1 MQNKNNEFDEI
12 INMIESR
19 RNKIYKM
26 VNEELISLYWDFGKY
41 ISKKIKEN
49 VWGTKIIDNL
59 VLYLKE
65 KYPNLKGFNRAG
77 IYRMKQFYEM
87 YINYP
92 IIVSTLLRQLNW
104 SSHILIL
111 SSTKSI
117 EEKEFYIKLAI
128 KQNYSTRELSRQ
140 IKSSY
145 YERYSISN
153 DINNEYLLCKKK
165 NINNRFL
172 DIYSF
177 EFLNLMEGYNEKE
190 LRKEI
195 INHLKQFI
203 LEIGKDFSFV
213 GDEYRIS
220 VGNDD
225 FYIDLLFY
233 NRELNCLVAFEL
245 KIGKFKPEYVSKM
258 NFYLEILDKT
268 ERKRSEN
275 PSIGII
281 LCASKDNE
289 VVKYAVSRNIS
300 PLKVSTYTLKL
311 IDKKLLEDKLKE
323 ISYMV
328 DNRLIIK

>member
-26 VNEELISLYWDFGKY
+26 INEELIVLYWDFGKY
-41 ISKKIKEN
+41 ISEKIRKN
-49 VWGTKIIDNL
+49 AWGTKIIDNL

-77 IYRMKQFYEM
+77 IYRMKQFYET

-128 KQNYSTRELSRQ
+128 KHNYSTRELSGQ

-153 DINNEYLLCKKK
+153 NINNEYLLCEK
-165 NINNRFL
+165 NDINNRFL

-177 EFLNLMEGYNEKE
+177 EFLNFIEGYNEKD

-233 NRELNCLVAFEL
+233 NRQLNCLVAFEL

-268 ERKRSEN
+268 ERKRGEN

-323 ISYMV
+323 ISYIV
-328 DNRLIIK
+328 DNKLIIK

>member
-26 VNEELISLYWDFGKY
+26 INEELIALYWDFGKY
-41 ISKKIKEN
+41 ISEKIREN
-49 VWGTKIIDNL
+49 AWETKIIDNL

-77 IYRMKQFYEM
+77 IYRMKQFYET

-128 KQNYSTRELSRQ
+128 KHNYSTRELSRQ

-153 DINNEYLLCKKK
+153 NINNEYLLCEK
-165 NINNRFL
+165 NDINNRFL

-177 EFLNLMEGYNEKE
+177 EFLNLIEGYNEKD

-233 NRELNCLVAFEL
+233 NRQLNCLVAFEL

-268 ERKRSEN
+268 ERKRGEN

-323 ISYMV
+323 ISYIV
-328 DNRLIIK
+328 DNKLIIK